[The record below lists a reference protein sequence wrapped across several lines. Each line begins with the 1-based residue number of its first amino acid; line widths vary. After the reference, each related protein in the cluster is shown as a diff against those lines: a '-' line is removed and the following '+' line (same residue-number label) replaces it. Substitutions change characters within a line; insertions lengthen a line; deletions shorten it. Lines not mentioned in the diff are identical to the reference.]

1 MELKKAITTAQWE
14 CGVLKQKNVAQI
26 IERKKNV
33 RESWGEKGKNGK
45 WKHEMWAMVT
55 VSLCNRR
62 DKQHERWS
70 DETAHIEAVK
80 GNKSR
85 VAANPSVAESLP

>member
-1 MELKKAITTAQWE
+1 MGVWGFKTEK
-14 CGVLKQKNVAQI
+14 CGRGENGS
-26 IERKKNV
+26 EDHREEKNV

-55 VSLCNRR
+55 ISLCNRR
-62 DKQHERWS
+62 DKQQKRWS

-85 VAANPSVAESLP
+85 VAANPSVAESLL